1 MRRTLSLSS
10 SGTAAAAAIAV
21 AASYAPFVNVRAV
34 SGETSADV
42 VEATTGQD
50 TAGVIDG
57 AGGTESQLPDIGAGR
72 PSLPRRL
79 SRGAPLRR
87 LFDLL
92 SQLDCFWLAQDLYTG
107 DTQRLQSSVRVLAT
121 VALLLLVLWLAAV
134 PNSAEKSWRAGSVGL
149 LLMMSLT
156 MDLVAAPM
164 ASLLPFLCMPLLEL
178 SDVRAAALPYSTVR
192 QLSFL
197 CAMLIVLTMEECGLS
212 TRLALLILSHTGH
225 KIKR

>member
-121 VALLLLVLWLAAV
+121 VALLPARALAGCCPKLCRKGAF
-134 PNSAEKSWRAGSVGL
+134 SATRHR
-149 LLMMSLT
+149 
-156 MDLVAAPM
+156 M
-164 ASLLPFLCMPLLEL
+164 AFVDHRDISNNCHE
-178 SDVRAAALPYSTVR
+178 SNTASTFVY
-192 QLSFL
+192 
-197 CAMLIVLTMEECGLS
+197 T
-212 TRLALLILSHTGH
+212 
-225 KIKR
+225 